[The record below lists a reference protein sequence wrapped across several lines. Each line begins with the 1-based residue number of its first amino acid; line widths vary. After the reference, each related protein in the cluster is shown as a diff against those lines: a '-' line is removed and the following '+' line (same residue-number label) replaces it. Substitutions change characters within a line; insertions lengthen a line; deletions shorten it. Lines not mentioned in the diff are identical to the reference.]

1 MHHQNRGDARLVYR
15 KFLQTILL
23 VKLVSRVRTF
33 YNDKLQPYFCGQ
45 SDECMI
51 VGSKLALDRAKA
63 NINRW
68 FPVVAVLERMT
79 QSLRVLEYFLP
90 KFFSGASRVYSQDLK
105 GEYEMISL
113 TILGSWLFSIPS
125 VIQNLTE
132 TEDLEDWACPR
143 APEQSWQRIL
153 PWNTTSTPLRTAD

>member
-1 MHHQNRGDARLVYR
+1 M
-15 KFLQTILL
+15 
-23 VKLVSRVRTF
+23 VKLASQVKTF

-63 NINRW
+63 NIDRW

-79 QSLRVLEYFLP
+79 QSLRVLEYVLP

-113 TILGSWLFSIPS
+113 TILVSWLFSIPS

-143 APEQSWQRIL
+143 APEQNWQKIS
-153 PWNTTSTPLRTAD
+153 PWNTTSTPSRTAD

>member
-1 MHHQNRGDARLVYR
+1 MHHQDRGDARLVHR
-15 KFLQTILL
+15 KFLQTILM
-23 VKLVSRVRTF
+23 VKLASQVRTF

-63 NINRW
+63 NIDRW

-143 APEQSWQRIL
+143 APEQNWQKIS
-153 PWNTTSTPLRTAD
+153 PWNTTSTPSRTAD

>member
-1 MHHQNRGDARLVYR
+1 MHHQNRGDARLVHR

-23 VKLVSRVRTF
+23 VKLVSRVGTF

-63 NINRW
+63 NIDRW

-113 TILGSWLFSIPS
+113 PEAEFCAILRML
-125 VIQNLTE
+125 L
-132 TEDLEDWACPR
+132 L
-143 APEQSWQRIL
+143 
-153 PWNTTSTPLRTAD
+153 